1 MNSTADITAQVVSIL
16 ERAKI
21 AIQAKMDEKNINAS
35 GRTSASLRVET
46 YDGGVRLVIGGNG
59 QKTAPL
65 ATLEVGRKGGKVPQ
79 GFAAIIEQWSRDKGL
94 VFATESKL
102 RSFAYLTARK
112 IAREG
117 TLRNKQ
123 NVDVYSSI
131 VAETA
136 KGVTTEL
143 YPYYAKLVEAA
154 IHGNLNI

>member
-1 MNSTADITAQVVSIL
+1 MNSMADITAQVVSIL

-46 YDGGVRLVIGGNG
+46 YDGGVRLIIGGE
-59 QKTAPL
+59 KTAPL

-79 GFAAIIEQWSRDKGL
+79 GFAAIIEQWSKDKGI
-94 VFATESKL
+94 VFATESKR

-136 KGVTTEL
+136 KGVATEL